1 MPKIPLKQKTEDEP
15 EVQEII
21 TTGENNEY
29 KYLAYLAGL
38 ELETASGTYSESVLG
53 SLGKTNQGNTDLS
66 IGTFTNTGRESGDVG
81 DQGTDGSGDLAITTT
96 NTTIYQQD
104 ATYSEP
110 SNFRHPLYQ
119 HEVSGRIRIQ
129 EFNDADQLEL
139 GEELAK
145 IIYAGNYPG
154 TFYLGST
161 APAPSSN
168 YAIAVAN
175 VMTDTRADD
184 TSTVYNLYQRKI
196 MSTNTPTTMN
206 RGLMAVARGTS
217 SPFNAK
223 TGTYKGLIV
232 MSDAHRR
239 ETVKACLDR
248 YLSTITGSVKPI
260 GSYLIR
266 TSDPNSTETGT
277 WVAKGTIYDKRNEI
291 ALETVGS
298 STTTSYTTINSN
310 NTWERIFG
318 APQDAT
324 LDGVEVYVGG
334 SLVASSS
341 NANATTI
348 IVGGTTYTRG
358 TLHTNFPVTGRD
370 GTGLGSPGDRQFKRW
385 YEFSATS
392 GSSSQEDVIQ
402 SSTETIATYKLYVRT
417 A

>member
-1 MPKIPLKQKTEDEP
+1 MPKIPLKQKTVGEP
-15 EVQEII
+15 EVQEIT
-21 TTGENNEY
+21 TTGVDNEY
-29 KYLAYLAGL
+29 NYLAYLAGL

-53 SLGKTNQGNTDLS
+53 SLGKTQQSLDLS

-119 HEVSGRIRIQ
+119 HEVSGRIRLQ

-154 TFYLGST
+154 TFHLGSS
-161 APAPSSN
+161 APTPSSD

-184 TSTVYNLYQRKI
+184 TSTVYNLYQRKS
-196 MSTNTPTTMN
+196 MSTPSEIY
-206 RGLMAVARGTS
+206 LMAVARGTS

-232 MSDAHRR
+232 MSDAHRK

-266 TSDPNSTETGT
+266 TSDPNSSETGT
-277 WVAKGTIYDKRNEI
+277 WVAKGSAVDTRNLVE
-291 ALETVGS
+291 EV
-298 STTTSYTTINSN
+298 TTTGTQTTTYN
-310 NTWERIFG
+310 NISTNTHWEVQTSSFP
-318 APQDAT
+318 AY
-324 LDGVEVYVGG
+324 VEVK
-334 SLVASSS
+334 
-341 NANATTI
+341 
-348 IVGGTTYTRG
+348 VGGTQVAYLETFNAGNTTTLAGTSNGKTYTRG
-358 TLHTNFPVTGRD
+358 SIVSGAPS
-370 GTGLGSPGDRQFKRW
+370 GSTW
-385 YEFSATS
+385 YTFTESENTTITVDEIKSATP
-392 GSSSQEDVIQ
+392 
-402 SSTETIATYKLYVRT
+402 TITTYTLYVRT
-417 A
+417 V

>member
-1 MPKIPLKQKTEDEP
+1 MPKIPLKQKTVGEP
-15 EVQEII
+15 DIQEIT
-21 TTGENNEY
+21 TTGVDNEY

-53 SLGKTNQGNTDLS
+53 SLGKTNQGGTDLS
-66 IGTFTNTGRESGDVG
+66 IGTFTNTRRDGDVG
-81 DQGTDGSGDLAITTT
+81 EYGSSALNITTT
-96 NTTIYQQD
+96 DTIVYQQD

-119 HEVSGRIRIQ
+119 HQVSNRTRIQ

-145 IIYAGNYPG
+145 IIYANDYPG
-154 TFYLGST
+154 TFKLGSS
-161 APAPSSN
+161 APSGD
-168 YAIAVAN
+168 YTVAVAN

-184 TSTVYNLYQRKI
+184 TSTVYNLYQRTSLPSEDI
-196 MSTNTPTTMN
+196 PSEID
-206 RGLMAVARGTS
+206 LMAVARGTS

-248 YLSTITGSVKPI
+248 YLSTITSSVKPI

-266 TSDPNSTETGT
+266 TSAPSETGT
-277 WVAKGTIYDKRNEI
+277 WVEKGTILDTRNEI
-291 ALETVGS
+291 AEETVGS
-298 STTTSYTTINSN
+298 SNTTTYNADSQTH
-310 NTWERIFG
+310 WERN
-318 APQDAT
+318 AT
-324 LDGVEVYVGG
+324 GIGGGVTVKISGSTVATSSSTSSTFT
-334 SLVASSS
+334 SLV
-341 NANATTI
+341 
-348 IVGGTTYTRG
+348 VGNTTYTRIG
-358 TLHTNFPVTGRD
+358 NVVSSP
-370 GTGLGSPGDRQFKRW
+370 SPGITRYSF
-385 YEFSATS
+385 TTTV

>member
-1 MPKIPLKQKTEDEP
+1 MPKTPLKQKTVGEP
-15 EVQEII
+15 DIQEIT
-21 TTGENNEY
+21 TTGVDNEY

-53 SLGKTNQGNTDLS
+53 SLGKTNQGGTDLS

-96 NTTIYQQD
+96 DTIVYQQD

-119 HEVSGRIRIQ
+119 HQVSNRTRIQ
-129 EFNDADQLEL
+129 EFNDTDQLEL

-154 TFYLGST
+154 TFQLGTT
-161 APAPSSN
+161 APSGD
-168 YAIAVAN
+168 YDIAVAN

-184 TSTVYNLYQRKI
+184 TSTVYNLYQRTS
-196 MSTNTPTTMN
+196 MTTGVPSAIN
-206 RGLMAVARGTS
+206 LMAVARGTS

-248 YLSTITGSVKPI
+248 YLSTITSSAKPI

-266 TSDPNSTETGT
+266 TSPPSETGT
-277 WVAKGTIYDKRNEI
+277 WVAKGSAVDTRNIVEEENTTTLYTNI
-291 ALETVGS
+291 NS
-298 STTTSYTTINSN
+298 SNHWQTTTSN
-310 NTWERIFG
+310 
-318 APQDAT
+318 PQDFFT
-324 LDGVEVYVGG
+324 DGISVKVGG
-334 SLVASSS
+334 SVVASAGP
-341 NANATTI
+341 ANTSDTTI
-348 IVGGTTYTRG
+348 SGTSNGKTYTRG
-358 TLHTNFPVTGRD
+358 NAVSGAPS
-370 GTGLGSPGDRQFKRW
+370 GSQW
-385 YEFSATS
+385 YEF
-392 GSSSQEDVIQ
+392 
-402 SSTETIATYKLYVRT
+402 TETDTAQTDEIKSGTTSITTYTLYVRT

>member
-1 MPKIPLKQKTEDEP
+1 MPKTPLKYKSGNDI
-15 EVQEII
+15 QEII
-21 TTGENNEY
+21 TTTGVDNEY
-29 KYLAYLAGL
+29 NYLAYLAGL

-53 SLGKTNQGNTDLS
+53 SLGKTQQSLDLS
-66 IGTFTNTGRESGDVG
+66 IGTFTNTRRDGDVG
-81 DQGTDGSGDLAITTT
+81 EHGSSALNITTT
-96 NTTIYQQD
+96 PTTIYQQD
-104 ATYSEP
+104 AAYSEP
-110 SNFRHPLYQ
+110 SNFRNPLYQ
-119 HEVSGRIRIQ
+119 HEVSNRLRIQ

-139 GEELAK
+139 GEILAG
-145 IIYAGNYPG
+145 IIYANDYPG
-154 TFYLGST
+154 TFKIATS
-161 APAPSSN
+161 PPSGGYTLAVSN
-168 YAIAVAN
+168 FLQ
-175 VMTDTRADD
+175 DTRADG
-184 TSTVYNLYQRKI
+184 TTNYNLYQRTTI
-196 MSTNTPTTMN
+196 PSGDIPTEID
-206 RGLMAVARGTS
+206 LMAVARGSS

-358 TLHTNFPVTGRD
+358 TEHTVFPITSRD
-370 GTGLGSPGDRQFKRW
+370 GTGTGSPGNRQFKSW

-402 SSTETIATYKLYVRT
+402 SSTEIIATYKLYVRT

>member
-1 MPKIPLKQKTEDEP
+1 MPKTPLKQKTVGEP
-15 EVQEII
+15 NVQEI
-21 TTGENNEY
+21 TTAEHN
-29 KYLAYLAGL
+29 YLAYLAGL

-53 SLGKTNQGNTDLS
+53 SLGKTNQTNDLS
-66 IGTFTNTGRESGDVG
+66 IGAFTNTGRESGDVG

-119 HEVSGRIRIQ
+119 HEVSNRIRLQ

-139 GEELAK
+139 GETLAG
-145 IIYAGNYPG
+145 IIYANDYPG
-154 TFYLGST
+154 TFKLGSS
-161 APAPSSN
+161 APSSD

-184 TSTVYNLYQRKI
+184 TSTVYNLYQRHTF
-196 MSTNTPTTMN
+196 SAPTEID
-206 RGLMAVARGTS
+206 LMAVARGSS

-232 MSDAHRR
+232 MSDAHRK

-266 TSDPNSTETGT
+266 TSAPSETGT
-277 WVAKGTIYDKRNEI
+277 WVAKGTAVDTRNIVEQ
-291 ALETVGS
+291 EN
-298 STTTSYTTINSN
+298 TTTSYTNINSN
-310 NTWERIFG
+310 NHWQTTISV
-318 APQDAT
+318 PQDFLT
-324 LDGVEVYVGG
+324 DGISKKVGG
-334 SLVASSS
+334 VQVASAGPS
-341 NANATTI
+341 NTSDTTLTAN
-348 IVGGTTYTRG
+348 GKTYTRG
-358 TLHTNFPVTGRD
+358 NAVSGAPS
-370 GTGLGSPGDRQFKRW
+370 GSQW
-385 YEFSATS
+385 YEF
-392 GSSSQEDVIQ
+392 
-402 SSTETIATYKLYVRT
+402 TETGTAQTDEIKSGTTNITTYTLYVRT